1 MDYNTG
7 TISSISDSYRELFE
21 QALHLRVS
29 AQKMK
34 SIFKRDLLVVV
45 FTMITA
51 NYMRYQVSTSNQLT
65 QGAAGC
71 C

>member
-45 FTMITA
+45 FTMITV
-51 NYMRYQVSTSNQLT
+51 NYMRYQVSIH
-65 QGAAGC
+65 
-71 C
+71 